1 MSDEIVPIKMPKWGL
16 SMAEGKIVEWWIEE
30 GDEVDEGD
38 DLVDIE
44 TSKITNVQEAP
55 QAGTLRKIVAKPG
68 DTMLVGALI
77 AVLADESVEDGVI
90 DAYVTEFNS
99 NFVPEDTGEGGG
111 GLSPEKISVGNID
124 VNYIKI
130 ENEEASVAPIVLLH
144 GFGGD
149 LNNWLFNLEAL
160 GGERTVVALDLPGH
174 GATTK
179 DIGDGSLAS
188 LAQVVAGFIEA
199 LGLGRVHLV
208 GHSMGGAVALQ
219 VAQEAPEKVAS
230 LSLLCPAG
238 LPGTALSSAYT
249 EGFIGARRRKDLKP
263 FAEMLFED
271 SSLIT
276 RDMLDDLI
284 KFKRLDGVEP
294 ALTGLL
300 EGALSAGSLGHLSG
314 TLEAV
319 TQPVLVI
326 ASKKDQ
332 IVGAP
337 DAAALPPSFAVQWI
351 DTAGHMPHLEAASDV
366 NEAVIAHCAS
376 AE

>member
-1 MSDEIVPIKMPKWGL
+1 MSNEIVPIKMPKWGL
-16 SMAEGKIVEWWIEE
+16 SMEEGKVLEWWVEE
-30 GDEVDEGD
+30 GDDVDQGD

-44 TSKITNVQEAP
+44 TSKITNVHEAD
-55 QAGTLRKIVAKPG
+55 QAGTLRKIVAKAG

-77 AVLADESVEDGVI
+77 GVLAEEDVDDATI
-90 DAYVTEFNS
+90 DAFVTEFNA
-99 NFVPEDTGEGGG
+99 NFIPESSGDGGG
-111 GLSPEKISVGNID
+111 GLSPEKVSVGNIEI
-124 VNYIKI
+124 NYVRI
-130 ENEEASVAPIVLLH
+130 ENEEATAAPIVLLH

-160 GGERTVVALDLPGH
+160 GSERTVVALDLPGH

-188 LAQVVAGFIEA
+188 LAEVVAGCIEG
-199 LGLGRVHLV
+199 LDLGRVHLV

-219 VAQEAPEKVAS
+219 VAQAAPEKVAS

-238 LPGTALSSAYT
+238 LPGTTLSTEYT
-249 EGFIGARRRKDLKP
+249 EGFVGARRRKDLKP
-263 FAEMLFED
+263 FAEMLFQD

-294 ALTGLL
+294 ALIGLL
-300 EGALSAGSLGHLSG
+300 SGALSMGSLEQLSGSLG
-314 TLEAV
+314 AV

-326 ASKKDQ
+326 ASQKDQ

-337 DAAALPPSFAVQWI
+337 DAAALPSSFALKWI
-351 DTAGHMPHLEAASDV
+351 NTAGHMPHLEAASDV
-366 NEAVIAHCAS
+366 NEAVIAHCDAS
-376 AE
+376 E